1 MEDKNK
7 KQEVPIWYSISI
19 LIVTGVIA
27 FAAIMGLYQTERT
40 LGQISTYTKLT
51 RVTLEQIKK
60 QTVLTDDT
68 INELIQLLKEGKISE
83 ETFKISMEA
92 LDNK

>member
-60 QTVLTDDT
+60 QTVLTDGT

>member
-92 LDNK
+92 LDNN

>member
-51 RVTLEQIKK
+51 RVTLEQINK